1 MTASFCGVS
10 PVVTALIV
18 HLSYRFAKLGMDNW
32 LQWVVAAACC
42 LATMEVEEE
51 VPVHRPVLSAS
62 SVTARGFAREHASF
76 VARRR
81 PSANR
86 HSKGANGE
94 SRAALFRRRVS
105 DPQLS
110 SATAVIGSIVFPIL

>member
-51 VPVHRPVLSAS
+51 VLFGGRYSRHPLLRLGVSRGSTPVSLLAG
-62 SVTARGFAREHASF
+62 AR
-76 VARRR
+76 
-81 PSANR
+81 
-86 HSKGANGE
+86 
-94 SRAALFRRRVS
+94 
-105 DPQLS
+105 
-110 SATAVIGSIVFPIL
+110 